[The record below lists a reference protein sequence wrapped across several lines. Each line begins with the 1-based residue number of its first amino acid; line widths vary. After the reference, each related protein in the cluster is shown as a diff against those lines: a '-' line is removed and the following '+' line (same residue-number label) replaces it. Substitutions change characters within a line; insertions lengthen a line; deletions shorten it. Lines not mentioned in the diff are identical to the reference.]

1 MSIMWKWMVRI
12 TSVSL
17 ERYVSPHPPVLS
29 CFDKIKLQAF
39 LMEELFSYVLP
50 AATNPFMAKNV
61 P

>member
-1 MSIMWKWMVRI
+1 MVRI

-29 CFDKIKLQAF
+29 CFDKIKLHAF